1 MSTDTPSAV
10 DYRAVRSPDD
20 VLRLAQQRSGLREID
35 SDSWRE
41 GLAILLDEIHSSPLI
56 TDSGR
61 EYLISNF
68 ARVLASRLEVHDY
81 ATRHPE
87 VREQEIK
94 RPLVT
99 LGMPRTGTT
108 VISYLLGEDPAR
120 RSLLH
125 WECIHPVPPAT
136 TATLK
141 SDPRCLALLEEQ
153 KVMLKMVRKAK
164 VAIPHWEDADG
175 PTEDMFIH
183 AADFKALSWESWQP
197 TPRYSEWLIGEA
209 DMTSTY
215 EYQKLVLQILQSK
228 APGTWNLKMPS
239 HAVHIETLLTV
250 FPDVRIIW
258 AHRDPFKATGSL
270 CNLLMMPQQVVMN
283 EADIDRHA
291 LGRKATDQMRAHV
304 TRPLRVRDRIGDDRF
319 FHMYYSEMMRDPI
332 SVMRSLYDWAGDELT
347 DATVERMRRW
357 LAEHPQDRF
366 GSAAYSLEQYG
377 LTVDG
382 IRPVF
387 DKYLAAFDIELEGTA

>member
-1 MSTDTPSAV
+1 
-10 DYRAVRSPDD
+10 
-20 VLRLAQQRSGLREID
+20 
-35 SDSWRE
+35 
-41 GLAILLDEIHSSPLI
+41 
-56 TDSGR
+56 
-61 EYLISNF
+61 
-68 ARVLASRLEVHDY
+68 
-81 ATRHPE
+81 
-87 VREQEIK
+87 
-94 RPLVT
+94 
-99 LGMPRTGTT
+99 
-108 VISYLLGEDPAR
+108 
-120 RSLLH
+120 
-125 WECIHPVPPAT
+125 
-136 TATLK
+136 
-141 SDPRCLALLEEQ
+141 
-153 KVMLKMVRKAK
+153 
-164 VAIPHWEDADG
+164 
-175 PTEDMFIH
+175 
-183 AADFKALSWESWQP
+183 
-197 TPRYSEWLIGEA
+197 
-209 DMTSTY
+209 
-215 EYQKLVLQILQSK
+215 
-228 APGTWNLKMPS
+228 MPS

-291 LGRKATDQMRAHV
+291 LGRKATNQMRAHV

-377 LTVDG
+377 LTVNG